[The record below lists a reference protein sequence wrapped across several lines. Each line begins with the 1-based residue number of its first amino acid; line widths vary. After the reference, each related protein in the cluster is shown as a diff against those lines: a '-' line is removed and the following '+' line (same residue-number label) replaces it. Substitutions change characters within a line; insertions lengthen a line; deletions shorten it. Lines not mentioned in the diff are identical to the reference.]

1 MAFYRST
8 VLVSVDPV
16 CVEKGAYEL
25 IDALNDELIKQGLI
39 DEVRIL
45 ETPRLGDPQ
54 KFGPD
59 MVVYPEGTHYT
70 NLTYFE
76 IPRLVEEHFV
86 KGRILK
92 QYASKM
98 QDAIDEELSAPKS
111 KEIRVVLRNV
121 GVIDPRN
128 IEDYIAND
136 GYLALGKVLTEMSP
150 EDVIQVVL
158 DAKLRGRGG
167 AGFPSGLKWR
177 FARQAAGDVKYIICN
192 ADEGDPGAFMN
203 RRVLE
208 GDPHSVIEG
217 MIIAAYA
224 IGAKQGYIYC
234 RAEYPIAVST
244 MNLAMK
250 QARSLGLLGKN
261 ILGTDFTFDLEM
273 RMGAGAFVCGE
284 ETALMASIEGGR
296 GEPRTRPPFPAQ
308 KGLWGKPT
316 NINNVETYANVPQII
331 LKGAEWYASM
341 GTEKSKGTKTFALA
355 GDVKNTGLIEV
366 PFGITLREI
375 IFDVGGGIK
384 NDKKIKAVQTGGPM
398 GGCLPEHM
406 LDLPVDYETLGQ
418 AGSIMG
424 SGGMIV
430 MDEGTCMVDIAR
442 FFLEF
447 IQEESCGKCVP
458 CRVGTHRLLEILEG
472 ICDGRGK
479 DGDIEELQELCE
491 QIRRNSL
498 CGLGQ
503 GAPNP
508 VVSTLVHFMDEYK
521 AHIYEK
527 RCPAKVC
534 RSLIKYE
541 IQDGPCT
548 GCTVCA
554 RNCPVSAIS
563 GERKHTHVINQ
574 DICVKCG
581 ICHQVCQFD
590 AINVI

>member
-25 IDALNDELIKQGLI
+25 IDTLNDELIKQGLI

-45 ETPRLGDPQ
+45 ETTRLGDPQ
-54 KFGPD
+54 KLGPD
-59 MVVYPEGTHYT
+59 IIVYPEGTHYT
-70 NLTYFE
+70 NLTYYD
-76 IPRLVEEHFV
+76 IPRLVEEHFI

-92 QYASKM
+92 QYAAKM

-111 KEIRVVLRNV
+111 KEVRVVLRNV

-136 GYLALGKVLTEMSP
+136 GYQALGKVLTEMSP
-150 EDVIQVVL
+150 EDVIQEIL

-167 AGFPSGLKWR
+167 AGFPTGLKWR
-177 FARQAAGDVKYIICN
+177 FARQAAGDIKYIICN

-224 IGAKQGYIYC
+224 IGSRQGYIYC

-250 QARSLGLLGKN
+250 QARALGLLGKN
-261 ILGTDFTFDLEM
+261 ILGTDFSFDLEM

-284 ETALMASIEGGR
+284 ETALMASIEGSR

-316 NINNVETYANVPQII
+316 NINNVETYANVPPII
-331 LKGAEWYASM
+331 LRGAEWYSSM

-355 GDVKNTGLIEV
+355 GDVKHTGLIEV

-375 IFDVGGGIK
+375 IFDIGGGIK
-384 NDKKIKAVQTGGPM
+384 NDKKFKAVQTGGPM
-398 GGCLPEHM
+398 GGCLPEHL

-447 IQEESCGKCVP
+447 IQDESCGKCAP
-458 CRVGTHRLLEILEG
+458 CRLGTHRLLEILEG
-472 ICDGRGK
+472 ICNGQGK
-479 DGDIEELQELCE
+479 EGDIEELQDLCE
-491 QIRRNSL
+491 QIRKNSL

-508 VVSTLVHFMDEYK
+508 VISTLEHFMDEYK
-521 AHIYEK
+521 AHIEEK

-534 RSLIKYE
+534 RNLIKYE

-554 RNCPVSAIS
+554 RNCPVSAIT
-563 GERKHTHVINQ
+563 GERKQTHVINQ
-574 DICVKCG
+574 DICIKCG
-581 ICHQVCQFD
+581 ICYQVCQFE
-590 AINVI
+590 AIKVI

>member
-1 MAFYRST
+1 

-25 IDALNDELIKQGLI
+25 IDTLNDELIKQGLI

-45 ETPRLGDPQ
+45 ETTRLGDPQ
-54 KFGPD
+54 KLGPD
-59 MVVYPEGTHYT
+59 IIVYPEGTHYT
-70 NLTYFE
+70 NLTYYD
-76 IPRLVEEHFV
+76 IPRLVEEHFI

-92 QYASKM
+92 QYAAKM

-111 KEIRVVLRNV
+111 KEVRVVLRNV

-136 GYLALGKVLTEMSP
+136 GYQALGKVLTEMSP
-150 EDVIQVVL
+150 EDVIQEIL

-167 AGFPSGLKWR
+167 AGFPTGLKWR
-177 FARQAAGDVKYIICN
+177 FARQAAGDIKYIVCN

-224 IGAKQGYIYC
+224 IGSQQGYIYC

-250 QARSLGLLGKN
+250 QARALGLLGKN
-261 ILGTDFTFDLEM
+261 ILGTDFSFDLEM

-284 ETALMASIEGGR
+284 ETALMASIEGSR

-316 NINNVETYANVPQII
+316 NINNVETYANVPPII
-331 LKGAEWYASM
+331 LRGAEWYSTM

-375 IFDVGGGIK
+375 IFDIGGGIK
-384 NDKKIKAVQTGGPM
+384 NDKKFKAVQTGGPM
-398 GGCLPEHM
+398 GGCLPEHL

-447 IQEESCGKCVP
+447 IQDESCGKCAP
-458 CRVGTHRLLEILEG
+458 CRLGTHRLLEILEG
-472 ICDGRGK
+472 ICNGQGK
-479 DGDIEELQELCE
+479 EGDIEELQDLCE
-491 QIRRNSL
+491 QIRKNSL

-508 VVSTLVHFMDEYK
+508 VISTLEHFMDEYK
-521 AHIYEK
+521 AHIEEK

-534 RSLIKYE
+534 RNLIKYE

-554 RNCPVSAIS
+554 RNCPVSAIT
-563 GERKHTHVINQ
+563 GERKQTHVINQ
-574 DICVKCG
+574 DICIKCG
-581 ICHQVCQFD
+581 ICYQVCQFE
-590 AINVI
+590 AIKVI

>member
-1 MAFYRST
+1 MPFYRST
-8 VLVSVDPV
+8 VLVSVDPI

-25 IDALNDELIKQGLI
+25 IDSLNDELIKQGLV
-39 DEVRIL
+39 DEVQIL
-45 ETPRLGDPQ
+45 ETARIGDPEI
-54 KFGPD
+54 FGPD
-59 MVVYPEGTHYT
+59 LTIYPEGTHYT
-70 NLTYFE
+70 NLTFFD
-76 IPRLVEEHFV
+76 IPRLVEEHFI
-86 KGRILK
+86 KGRVLK
-92 QYASKM
+92 QYAAKM
-98 QDAIDEELSAPKS
+98 TDSIDDELSAPRA
-111 KEIRVVLRNV
+111 KEIRSVLRNI
-121 GVIDPRN
+121 GIIDPRN
-128 IEDYIAND
+128 IEDYFARD
-136 GYLALGKVLTEMSP
+136 GYMALGKVLTEMTP
-150 EDVIQVVL
+150 EEVIQEVL

-167 AGFPSGLKWR
+167 AGFPTGLKWR
-177 FARQAAGDVKYIICN
+177 FARQAEGDIKYLICN

-208 GDPHSVIEG
+208 GDPHSVVEG

-224 IGAKQGYIYC
+224 IGSKQGYVYC

-244 MNLAMK
+244 LNLAIK
-250 QARSLGLLGKN
+250 QARSFGLLGKN
-261 ILGTDFTFDLEM
+261 IMGTDFSFDIEV

-284 ETALMASIEGGR
+284 ETALMASIEGNR
-296 GEPRTRPPFPAQ
+296 GEPRVRPPFPAQ

-331 LKGAEWYASM
+331 LKGAEWFSGM

-384 NDKKIKAVQTGGPM
+384 NDKGFKAVQTGGPM
-398 GGCLPEHM
+398 GGCLPASL

-430 MDEGTCMVDIAR
+430 MDEDTCMVDIAR
-442 FFLEF
+442 FFMEF
-447 IQEESCGKCVP
+447 TQDESCGKCIP
-458 CRVGTHRLLEILEG
+458 CRVGTRRILEILEN
-472 ICDGRGK
+472 ICDGKGK
-479 DGDIEELQELCE
+479 DSDIETLRALCVE
-491 QIRRNSL
+491 IRENSL

-508 VVSTLVHFMDEYK
+508 VVSTLEHFLDEYQ

-534 RSLIKYE
+534 RALIKFE

-554 RNCPVSAIS
+554 RNCPVNAIT
-563 GERKHTHVINQ
+563 GERKQTHVINQ
-574 DICVKCG
+574 DTCIKCG

-590 AINVI
+590 AITIN

>member
-8 VLVSVDPV
+8 VLVSVDPA

-59 MVVYPEGTHYT
+59 IIVYPEGTHYT
-70 NLTYFE
+70 NLTYYDV
-76 IPRLVEEHFV
+76 PRLVEEHFI

-92 QYASKM
+92 QYAAVM
-98 QDAIDEELSAPKS
+98 QDAIDEEISAPKA
-111 KEIRVVLRNV
+111 KEIRIVLRNV

-136 GYLALGKVLTEMSP
+136 GYQALGKVLTEMSP
-150 EDVIQVVL
+150 EDVIQEIL

-167 AGFPSGLKWR
+167 AGFPTGLKWR
-177 FARQAAGDVKYIICN
+177 FARQAEGDIKYIVCN

-208 GDPHSVIEG
+208 GDPHSVVEG

-224 IGAKQGYIYC
+224 IGARQGYIYC

-244 MNLAMK
+244 VNLAMK
-250 QARSLGLLGKN
+250 QARALGLLGKN
-261 ILGTDFTFDLEM
+261 IMGTDFSFDLEM

-296 GEPRTRPPFPAQ
+296 GEPRVRPPFPAQ

-331 LKGAEWYASM
+331 LNGAEWYASM

-375 IFDVGGGIK
+375 IYDVGNGIK
-384 NDKKIKAVQTGGPM
+384 GDKKFKAVQTGGPM
-398 GGCLPEHM
+398 GGCIPDSM
-406 LDLPVDYETLGQ
+406 IDLPVDYETLGQ

-430 MDEGTCMVDIAR
+430 MDEDTCMVDIAR
-442 FFLEF
+442 FFIEF

-458 CRVGTHRLLEILEG
+458 CRVGTRRLLEILEG
-472 ICDGRGK
+472 ICEGRGK
-479 DGDIEELQELCE
+479 EGDIETLRSLCAE
-491 QIRRNSL
+491 IKENSL

-503 GAPNP
+503 GAPAP
-508 VVSTLVHFMDEYK
+508 VVSTLNHFLDEYE
-521 AHIYEK
+521 AHIKEK

-534 RSLIKYE
+534 RALIKYQIVE
-541 IQDGPCT
+541 GACT

-554 RNCPVSAIS
+554 RNCPVAAIT
-563 GERKHTHVINQ
+563 GERKQLHVIDQ
-574 DICVKCG
+574 DLCIKCG
-581 ICHQVCQFD
+581 ICHQVCAFD

>member
-70 NLTYFE
+70 NLNYYE
-76 IPRLVEEHFV
+76 IPRLVEEHFI

-92 QYASKM
+92 QYAAKM

-136 GYLALGKVLTEMSP
+136 GYQALGKVLTEMSP
-150 EDVIQVVL
+150 EEVIQVVL

-167 AGFPSGLKWR
+167 AGFPTGLKWR
-177 FARQAAGDVKYIICN
+177 FARQAAGDIKYIVCN

-208 GDPHSVIEG
+208 GDPHSVVEG

-224 IGAKQGYIYC
+224 IGARQGYIYC

-250 QARSLGLLGKN
+250 QARALGLLGKN
-261 ILGTDFTFDLEM
+261 ILGTDFSFDLEM

-296 GEPRTRPPFPAQ
+296 GEPRVRPPFPAQ

-331 LKGAEWYASM
+331 LRGAEWYASM

-355 GDVKNTGLIEV
+355 
-366 PFGITLREI
+366 
-375 IFDVGGGIK
+375 
-384 NDKKIKAVQTGGPM
+384 AM
-398 GGCLPEHM
+398 
-406 LDLPVDYETLGQ
+406 
-418 AGSIMG
+418 
-424 SGGMIV
+424 
-430 MDEGTCMVDIAR
+430 
-442 FFLEF
+442 
-447 IQEESCGKCVP
+447 
-458 CRVGTHRLLEILEG
+458 
-472 ICDGRGK
+472 
-479 DGDIEELQELCE
+479 
-491 QIRRNSL
+491 
-498 CGLGQ
+498 
-503 GAPNP
+503 
-508 VVSTLVHFMDEYK
+508 
-521 AHIYEK
+521 
-527 RCPAKVC
+527 
-534 RSLIKYE
+534 
-541 IQDGPCT
+541 
-548 GCTVCA
+548 
-554 RNCPVSAIS
+554 
-563 GERKHTHVINQ
+563 
-574 DICVKCG
+574 
-581 ICHQVCQFD
+581 
-590 AINVI
+590 

>member
-8 VLVSVDPV
+8 VLVSVDPI

-25 IDALNDELIKQGLI
+25 IDSLQDELIKQGLL
-39 DEVRIL
+39 DEVQVL
-45 ETPRLGDPQ
+45 ETPRLGDPE
-54 KFGPD
+54 KLGPD
-59 MVVYPEGTHYT
+59 IVVYPEGTHYT
-70 NLTYFE
+70 NITYFDV
-76 IPRLVEEHFV
+76 PRLVEEHFI
-86 KGRILK
+86 KGRVLK
-92 QYASKM
+92 QYAAKM
-98 QDAIDEELSAPKS
+98 ADAIDEELSAPKS
-111 KEIRVVLRNV
+111 KEIRVVLRNI
-121 GVIDPRN
+121 GEIDPRN
-128 IEDYIAND
+128 IEDYFAKD
-136 GYLALGKVLTEMSP
+136 GYMALGKVLTEMSP
-150 EDVIQVVL
+150 EEVIQEIL

-167 AGFPSGLKWR
+167 AGFPTGLKWK
-177 FARQAAGDVKYIICN
+177 FARQAEGNVKYIICN

-208 GDPHSVIEG
+208 GDPHAVVEG
-217 MIIAAYA
+217 MCIAAYA
-224 IGAKQGYIYC
+224 IGAQQGYIYC

-244 MNLAMK
+244 MNLAIK
-250 QARSLGLLGKN
+250 QARSMGLLGKN
-261 ILGTDFTFDLEM
+261 ILGTNFSFDLDI

-296 GEPRTRPPFPAQ
+296 GEPRARPPFPAN

-331 LKGAEWYASM
+331 LKGSEWFASM

-384 NDKKIKAVQTGGPM
+384 GDKKFKAVQTGGPM
-398 GGCLPEHM
+398 GGCLPESL

-442 FFLEF
+442 FFMEF
-447 IQEESCGKCVP
+447 TQDESCGKCVP
-458 CRVGTHRLLEILEG
+458 CRVGTHRLLEILEK
-472 ICDGRGK
+472 ICAGEGEE
-479 DGDIEELQELCE
+479 GDIAELEELSD
-491 QIRRNSL
+491 QIKKNSL

-508 VVSTLVHFMDEYK
+508 VVSTLTHFMDEYK

-534 RSLIKYE
+534 RALIKYE
-541 IQDGPCT
+541 ILDGPCT

-554 RNCPVSAIS
+554 RNCPVGAIS
-563 GERKHTHVINQ
+563 GERKLTHVIDH
-574 DICVKCG
+574 DICIKCG
-581 ICHQVCQFD
+581 ICYQVCQFD
-590 AINVI
+590 AIEIN

>member
-70 NLTYFE
+70 NLNYYE
-76 IPRLVEEHFV
+76 IPRLVEEHFI

-92 QYASKM
+92 QYAAKM

-136 GYLALGKVLTEMSP
+136 GYQALGKVLTEMSP
-150 EDVIQVVL
+150 EEVIQVVL

-167 AGFPSGLKWR
+167 AGFPTGLKWR
-177 FARQAAGDVKYIICN
+177 FARQAAGDIKYIVCN

-208 GDPHSVIEG
+208 GDPHSVVEG

-224 IGAKQGYIYC
+224 IGARQGYIYC

-250 QARSLGLLGKN
+250 QARALGLLGKN
-261 ILGTDFTFDLEM
+261 ILGTDFSFDLEM

-296 GEPRTRPPFPAQ
+296 GEPRVRPPFPAQ

-331 LKGAEWYASM
+331 LRGAEWYASM

-366 PFGITLREI
+366 PFGIKLSEI
-375 IFDVGGGIK
+375 IYDVGNGIK
-384 NDKKIKAVQTGGPM
+384 GDKKLKAVQTGGPM
-398 GGCLPEHM
+398 GGCIPASM
-406 LDLPVDYETLGQ
+406 IDLPVDYETLGQ

-430 MDEGTCMVDIAR
+430 MDEDTCMVDIAR
-442 FFLEF
+442 FFMEF

-458 CRVGTHRLLEILEG
+458 CRVGTRRILEILEG
-472 ICDGRGK
+472 ICEGRGK
-479 DGDIEELQELCE
+479 EGDIDTLRSLCAE
-491 QIRRNSL
+491 IKENSL

-503 GAPNP
+503 GAPAP
-508 VVSTLVHFMDEYK
+508 VVSTLNHFLDEYE
-521 AHIYEK
+521 AHIKEK

-534 RSLIKYE
+534 RALIKYQ
-541 IQDGPCT
+541 IMDGACT

-554 RNCPVSAIS
+554 RNCPVSAIT
-563 GERKHTHVINQ
+563 GERKQTHVINQ
-574 DICVKCG
+574 DICIKCG
-581 ICHQVCQFD
+581 ICHQVCAFD
-590 AINVI
+590 AITVI

>member
-1 MAFYRST
+1 MTFYRST
-8 VLVSVDPV
+8 VLVSVDPI

-25 IDALNDELIKQGLI
+25 IDTLNDELIKQGLI
-39 DEVRIL
+39 DEVQVL
-45 ETPRLGDPQ
+45 ETTRLGDPT

-59 MVVYPEGTHYT
+59 LTVYPEGTHYT
-70 NLTYFE
+70 NLTYYD
-76 IPRLVEEHFV
+76 IPRLVEEHFI
-86 KGRILK
+86 KGRVLK
-92 QYASKM
+92 QYAAKM
-98 QDAIDEELSAPKS
+98 MDNIDEELRAPRS
-111 KEIRVVLRNV
+111 KEIRVVLRNI

-128 IEDYIAND
+128 IEDYFAYD
-136 GYLALGKVLTEMSP
+136 GYMALGKALTEMTP
-150 EDVIQVVL
+150 EEVIQEIL

-167 AGFPSGLKWR
+167 AGFPTGLKWR
-177 FARQAAGDVKYIICN
+177 FARQAQGDIKYLICN

-224 IGAKQGYIYC
+224 IGARQGYIYC

-244 MNLAMK
+244 MTLAIK
-250 QARSLGLLGKN
+250 QARALGLLGKN
-261 ILGTDFTFDLEM
+261 ILGTNFSFDLEI

-284 ETALMASIEGGR
+284 ETALMASIEGSR
-296 GEPRTRPPFPAQ
+296 GEPRARPPFPAN

-331 LKGAEWYASM
+331 LKGAEWFSSM

-366 PFGITLREI
+366 PFGITLQEI
-375 IFDVGGGIK
+375 IYDVGGGIK
-384 NDKKIKAVQTGGPM
+384 GDKKFKAVQTGGPM
-398 GGCLPEHM
+398 GGCIPEK
-406 LDLPVDYETLGQ
+406 LLNLPVDYETLGQ

-430 MDEGTCMVDIAR
+430 MDEDTCMVDIAR
-442 FFLEF
+442 FFMEF
-447 IQEESCGKCVP
+447 TQDESCGKCVP
-458 CRVGTHRLLEILEG
+458 CRVGTHRLLEILEA
-472 ICDGRGK
+472 ICNGEGK
-479 DGDIEELQELCE
+479 QEDIAELRELSD
-491 QIRRNSL
+491 QIKKNSL

-508 VVSTLVHFMDEYK
+508 VVSTLEHFLDEYE

-534 RSLIKYE
+534 RSLIKFE
-541 IQDGPCT
+541 ILDGPCT

-554 RNCPVSAIS
+554 RNCPVNAIS
-563 GERKHTHVINQ
+563 GERKATHVINQ
-574 DICVKCG
+574 DICIKCG

-590 AINVI
+590 AIKIS

>member
-1 MAFYRST
+1 MPFYRST
-8 VLVSVDPV
+8 VLVSVDPI

-25 IDALNDELIKQGLI
+25 IDSLNDELIKQGLV
-39 DEVRIL
+39 DEVQIL
-45 ETPRLGDPQ
+45 ETARIGDPEI
-54 KFGPD
+54 FGPD
-59 MVVYPEGTHYT
+59 LTIYPEGTHYT
-70 NLTYFE
+70 NLTFFD
-76 IPRLVEEHFV
+76 IPRLVEEHFI
-86 KGRILK
+86 KGRVLK
-92 QYASKM
+92 QYAAKM
-98 QDAIDEELSAPKS
+98 TDSIDDELSAPRA
-111 KEIRVVLRNV
+111 KEIRSVLRNI
-121 GVIDPRN
+121 GIIDPRN
-128 IEDYIAND
+128 IEDYFARD
-136 GYLALGKVLTEMSP
+136 GYMALGKVLTEMTP
-150 EDVIQVVL
+150 EEVIQEVL

-167 AGFPSGLKWR
+167 AGFPTGLKWR
-177 FARQAAGDVKYIICN
+177 FARQAEGDIKYLICN

-208 GDPHSVIEG
+208 GDPHSVVEG

-224 IGAKQGYIYC
+224 IGSKQGYVYC

-244 MNLAMK
+244 LNLAIK
-250 QARSLGLLGKN
+250 QARSFGLLGKN
-261 ILGTDFTFDLEM
+261 IMGTDFSFDIEV

-284 ETALMASIEGGR
+284 ETALMASIEGNR
-296 GEPRTRPPFPAQ
+296 GEPRVRPPFPAQ

-331 LKGAEWYASM
+331 LKGAEWFSGM

-384 NDKKIKAVQTGGPM
+384 NDKGFKAVQTGGPM
-398 GGCLPEHM
+398 GGCLPASL

-430 MDEGTCMVDIAR
+430 MDEDTCMVDIAR
-442 FFLEF
+442 FFMEF
-447 IQEESCGKCVP
+447 TQDESCGKCIP
-458 CRVGTHRLLEILEG
+458 CRVGTRRILEILEN
-472 ICDGRGK
+472 ICDGKGK
-479 DGDIEELQELCE
+479 DSDIETLRALCVE
-491 QIRRNSL
+491 IRENSL

-508 VVSTLVHFMDEYK
+508 VVSTLEHFLDEYQ

-534 RSLIKYE
+534 RALIKFE

-554 RNCPVSAIS
+554 RNCPVNAIT
-563 GERKHTHVINQ
+563 GERKQTHVINQ
-574 DICVKCG
+574 DTCIKCG

-590 AINVI
+590 AITVN

>member
-8 VLVSVDPV
+8 VLVSVDPL

-25 IDALNDELIKQGLI
+25 IDTLQDELIKQGLL
-39 DEVRIL
+39 DEVQVL
-45 ETPRLGDPQ
+45 ETPRLGDPE
-54 KFGPD
+54 KLGPD
-59 MVVYPEGTHYT
+59 IVVYPEGTHYT
-70 NLTYFE
+70 NITYFD
-76 IPRLVEEHFV
+76 IPRLVEEHFI

-92 QYASKM
+92 QYAATM
-98 QDAIDEELSAPKS
+98 IDAIDEELTAPKS
-111 KEIRVVLRNV
+111 KEIRVVLENI

-128 IEDYIAND
+128 IEDYFAKD
-136 GYLALGKVLTEMSP
+136 GYMALGKVLTEMTP
-150 EDVIQVVL
+150 EEVIQEIL

-167 AGFPSGLKWR
+167 AGFPTGLKWK
-177 FARQAAGDVKYIICN
+177 FARQAEGDVKYVICN

-217 MIIAAYA
+217 MCIAAYA
-224 IGAKQGYIYC
+224 IGAQQGYIYC

-244 MNLAMK
+244 MNLAIK
-250 QARSLGLLGKN
+250 QARSIGLLGKN
-261 ILGTDFTFDLEM
+261 ILGTNFSFDLEI

-284 ETALMASIEGGR
+284 ETALMASIEGSR
-296 GEPRTRPPFPAQ
+296 GEPRARPPFPAN

-316 NINNVETYANVPQII
+316 NINNVETYANVPRII
-331 LKGAEWYASM
+331 QKGADWFASM

-355 GDVKNTGLIEV
+355 GDVNNTGLIEV

-384 NDKKIKAVQTGGPM
+384 GNKKFKAVQTGGPM
-398 GGCLPEHM
+398 GGCLPESL

-442 FFLEF
+442 FFMEF
-447 IQEESCGKCVP
+447 TQDESCGKCVP
-458 CRVGTHRLLEILEG
+458 CRVGTHRLLEILEK
-472 ICDGRGK
+472 ICAGDGEE
-479 DGDIEELQELCE
+479 GDIEELEELSD
-491 QIRRNSL
+491 QIKRNSL

-508 VVSTLVHFMDEYK
+508 VVSTLEHFMDEYK

-534 RSLIKYE
+534 RALIKYE
-541 IQDGPCT
+541 IMDGPCT

-554 RNCPVSAIS
+554 RNCPVNAIS
-563 GERKHTHVINQ
+563 GERKETHVIDQ
-574 DICVKCG
+574 DICIKCG
-581 ICHQVCQFD
+581 ICFQVCKFD
-590 AINVI
+590 AINIT

>member
-1 MAFYRST
+1 MSFYRST
-8 VLVSVDPV
+8 VLVSVDPI
-16 CVEKGAYEL
+16 CIEKGAYEL
-25 IDALNDELIKQGLI
+25 IDSLNDELIKQGLVG
-39 DEVRIL
+39 EVQIL
-45 ETPRLGDPQ
+45 ETARIGDPE
-54 KFGPD
+54 KLGPD
-59 MVVYPEGTHYT
+59 LTIYPEGTHYT
-70 NLTYFE
+70 NLTFFD
-76 IPRLVEEHFV
+76 IPRLVEEHFI
-86 KGRILK
+86 KGRVLK
-92 QYASKM
+92 QYAAKM
-98 QDAIDEELSAPKS
+98 TDSIDDELSAPRA
-111 KEIRVVLRNV
+111 KEVRSVLRNI

-128 IEDYIAND
+128 IDDYFAKD
-136 GYLALGKVLTEMSP
+136 GYMALGKVLTEMTP
-150 EDVIQVVL
+150 EKVIQEIL

-167 AGFPSGLKWR
+167 AGFPTGLKWR
-177 FARQAAGDVKYIICN
+177 FARQAEGDIKYLICN

-208 GDPHSVIEG
+208 GDPHSVLEG

-224 IGAKQGYIYC
+224 IGSKQGYVYC

-244 MNLAMK
+244 LNLAIK
-250 QARSLGLLGKN
+250 QARAIGLLGKN
-261 ILGTDFTFDLEM
+261 IMGTDFSFDLEV

-284 ETALMASIEGGR
+284 ETALMASIEGNR
-296 GEPRTRPPFPAQ
+296 GEPRVRPPFPAQ

-331 LKGAEWYASM
+331 LKGAEWFSSM

-355 GDVKNTGLIEV
+355 GDVINTGLIEV

-375 IFDVGGGIK
+375 IYDVGGGIK
-384 NDKKIKAVQTGGPM
+384 NGKEFKAVQTGGPM
-398 GGCLPEHM
+398 GGCLPSSL

-430 MDEGTCMVDIAR
+430 MDENTCMVDIAR
-442 FFLEF
+442 FFMEF
-447 IQEESCGKCVP
+447 TQDESCGKCIP
-458 CRVGTHRLLEILEG
+458 CRVGTRRILEILEN
-472 ICDGRGK
+472 ICEGTGK
-479 DGDIEELQELCE
+479 DGDIETLRSLCKE
-491 QIRRNSL
+491 IRENSL

-508 VVSTLVHFMDEYK
+508 VVSTLEHFLDEYQ
-521 AHIYEK
+521 AHIDKK

-534 RSLIKYE
+534 RALIKFE

-554 RNCPVSAIS
+554 RNCPVNAIT
-563 GERKHTHVINQ
+563 GERKQTHIINQ
-574 DICVKCG
+574 DICIKCG

-590 AINVI
+590 AITIN

>member
-25 IDALNDELIKQGLI
+25 ITSLQDELIKQGLV
-39 DEVRIL
+39 DEVQIL
-45 ETPRLGDPQ
+45 ETARIGDPQ
-54 KFGPD
+54 VFGPD
-59 MVVYPEGTHYT
+59 LMIYPEGTHYT
-70 NLTYFE
+70 NLTYYD
-76 IPRLVEEHFV
+76 IPRLVEEHFI

-92 QYASKM
+92 QYEAVMTDS
-98 QDAIDEELSAPKS
+98 IDEELSAPKT
-111 KEIRVVLRNV
+111 KEIRVVLRNI

-128 IEDYIAND
+128 IEDYFAYD
-136 GYLALGKVLTEMSP
+136 GYMALGKVLSEMSP
-150 EDVIQVVL
+150 DDVIQEIL

-167 AGFPSGLKWR
+167 AGFPTGLKWR
-177 FARQAAGDVKYIICN
+177 FARQAEGDIKYIVCN

-224 IGAKQGYIYC
+224 VGARQGYIYC

-244 MNLAMK
+244 VNLAIK
-250 QARSLGLLGKN
+250 QARSFGLLGKN
-261 ILGTDFTFDLEM
+261 IMGTDFSFDLEV
-273 RMGAGAFVCGE
+273 RVGAGAFVCGE
-284 ETALMASIEGGR
+284 ETALLASIEGKR
-296 GEPRTRPPFPAQ
+296 GEPRARPPFPAV

-331 LKGAEWYASM
+331 LKGSDWFSSM

-355 GDVKNTGLIEV
+355 GDVKHTGLIEV
-366 PFGITLREI
+366 PFGISLRDIVYE
-375 IFDVGGGIK
+375 VGGGIK
-384 NDKKIKAVQTGGPM
+384 GDKKFKAIQTGGPM
-398 GGCLPEHM
+398 GGCLPESL

-430 MDEGTCMVDIAR
+430 MDEDTCMVDIAR
-442 FFLEF
+442 FFMEF
-447 IQEESCGKCVP
+447 TQDESCGKCVP

-472 ICDGRGK
+472 ICDGRGTEE
-479 DGDIEELQELCE
+479 DLVELQELSE
-491 QIRRNSL
+491 QIRQNSL

-508 VVSTLVHFMDEYK
+508 VVSTLTHFIDEYK

-534 RSLIKYE
+534 RSLITFE
-541 IQDGPCT
+541 IFDGPCT

-554 RNCPVSAIS
+554 RNCPVTAIS
-563 GERKHTHVINQ
+563 GERKETHVIDQ
-574 DICVKCG
+574 DICIKCG
-581 ICHQVCQFD
+581 ICYQVCQFD
-590 AINVI
+590 AIRIT

>member
-8 VLVSVDPV
+8 VLVSVDPI

-25 IDALNDELIKQGLI
+25 IDSLQDELIKQGLL
-39 DEVRIL
+39 DEVQVL
-45 ETPRLGDPQ
+45 ETPRLGDPE
-54 KFGPD
+54 KLGPD
-59 MVVYPEGTHYT
+59 IVVYPEGTHYT
-70 NLTYFE
+70 NITFFDV
-76 IPRLVEEHFV
+76 PRLVEEHFI

-98 QDAIDEELSAPKS
+98 IDAIDEELSAPKS
-111 KEIRVVLRNV
+111 KEIRVVLRNIGEV
-121 GVIDPRN
+121 DPRN
-128 IEDYIAND
+128 IEDYFAKD
-136 GYLALGKVLTEMSP
+136 GYMALGKVLSEMSP
-150 EDVIQVVL
+150 EEVIQEIL

-167 AGFPSGLKWR
+167 AGFPTGLKWK
-177 FARQAAGDVKYIICN
+177 FARQSEGNVKYIICN
-192 ADEGDPGAFMN
+192 GDEGDPGAFMN

-217 MIIAAYA
+217 MCIAAYA
-224 IGAKQGYIYC
+224 IGAQQGYIYC

-250 QARSLGLLGKN
+250 QARSMGLLGKN
-261 ILGTDFTFDLEM
+261 ILGTNFSFDLDM

-296 GEPRTRPPFPAQ
+296 GEPRARPPFPAN

-331 LKGAEWYASM
+331 LKGSEWFSSM

-375 IFDVGGGIK
+375 IYDVGGGIK
-384 NDKKIKAVQTGGPM
+384 GDKKFKAVQTGGPM
-398 GGCLPEHM
+398 GGCLPESL

-442 FFLEF
+442 FFMEF
-447 IQEESCGKCVP
+447 TQDESCGKCVP
-458 CRVGTHRLLEILEG
+458 CRVGTHRLLEILEK
-472 ICDGRGK
+472 ICAGNGE
-479 DGDIEELQELCE
+479 DGDIEELVELSD
-491 QIRRNSL
+491 QIKKNSL

-508 VVSTLVHFMDEYK
+508 VVSTLTHFLDEYK

-534 RSLIKYE
+534 RALIKYE
-541 IQDGPCT
+541 ILDGPCT

-554 RNCPVSAIS
+554 RNCPVGAIT
-563 GERKHTHVINQ
+563 GERKQTHVIDQ
-574 DICVKCG
+574 DICIKCG
-581 ICHQVCQFD
+581 ICYQVCQFD
-590 AINVI
+590 AIEVI

>member
-25 IDALNDELIKQGLI
+25 ITSLQDELIKQGLV
-39 DEVRIL
+39 DEVQIL
-45 ETPRLGDPQ
+45 ETARIGDPQ
-54 KFGPD
+54 LFGPD
-59 MVVYPEGTHYT
+59 LMIYPEGTHYT
-70 NLTYFE
+70 NLTYYD
-76 IPRLVEEHFV
+76 IPRLVEEHFI

-92 QYASKM
+92 QYEAVMTDS
-98 QDAIDEELSAPKS
+98 IDEELSAPKT
-111 KEIRVVLRNV
+111 KEIRVVLRNI

-128 IEDYIAND
+128 IEDYFAYD
-136 GYLALGKVLTEMSP
+136 GYLALGKVLSEMSP
-150 EDVIQVVL
+150 DDVIQEIL

-167 AGFPSGLKWR
+167 AGFPTGLKWR
-177 FARQAAGDVKYIICN
+177 FAKQAEGDIKYIVCN

-224 IGAKQGYIYC
+224 VGARQGYIYC

-244 MNLAMK
+244 VNLAIK
-250 QARSLGLLGKN
+250 QARSFGLLGKN
-261 ILGTDFTFDLEM
+261 IMGTDFSFDLEV
-273 RMGAGAFVCGE
+273 RVGAGAFVCGE
-284 ETALMASIEGGR
+284 ETALLASIEGKR
-296 GEPRTRPPFPAQ
+296 GEPRARPPFPAV

-331 LKGAEWYASM
+331 LKGSDWFSSM

-355 GDVKNTGLIEV
+355 GDVKHTGLIEV
-366 PFGITLREI
+366 PFGISLRDI
-375 IFDVGGGIK
+375 VYDVGGGIK
-384 NDKKIKAVQTGGPM
+384 GDKKFKAIQTGGPM
-398 GGCLPEHM
+398 GGCLPESL

-430 MDEGTCMVDIAR
+430 MDEDTCMVDIAR
-442 FFLEF
+442 FFMEF
-447 IQEESCGKCVP
+447 TQDESCGKCVP

-472 ICDGRGK
+472 ICDGRGTEE
-479 DGDIEELQELCE
+479 DLVELQELSE
-491 QIRRNSL
+491 QIRQNSL

-508 VVSTLVHFMDEYK
+508 VVSTLTHFIDEYK

-534 RSLIKYE
+534 RSLITFE
-541 IQDGPCT
+541 ILDGPCT

-554 RNCPVSAIS
+554 RNCPVTAIS
-563 GERKHTHVINQ
+563 GERKETHVIDQ
-574 DICVKCG
+574 DICIKCG
-581 ICHQVCQFD
+581 ICYQVCQFD
-590 AINVI
+590 AIRIT

>member
-1 MAFYRST
+1 MPFYRST
-8 VLVSVDPV
+8 VLVPV
-16 CVEKGAYEL
+16 APICVEKGAYEL
-25 IDALNDELIKQGLI
+25 IDSLNDELIKQGLV
-39 DEVRIL
+39 DEVQIL
-45 ETPRLGDPQ
+45 ETARIGDPEI
-54 KFGPD
+54 FGPD
-59 MVVYPEGTHYT
+59 LTIYPEGTHYT
-70 NLTYFE
+70 NLTFFD
-76 IPRLVEEHFV
+76 IPRLVEEHFI
-86 KGRILK
+86 KGRVLK
-92 QYASKM
+92 QYAAKM
-98 QDAIDEELSAPKS
+98 TDSIDDELSAPRA
-111 KEIRVVLRNV
+111 KEIRSVLRNI
-121 GVIDPRN
+121 GIIDPRN
-128 IEDYIAND
+128 IEDYFARD
-136 GYLALGKVLTEMSP
+136 GYMALGKVLTEMTP
-150 EDVIQVVL
+150 EEVIQEVL

-167 AGFPSGLKWR
+167 AGFPTGLKWR
-177 FARQAAGDVKYIICN
+177 FARQAEGDIKYLICN

-208 GDPHSVIEG
+208 GDPHSVVEG

-224 IGAKQGYIYC
+224 IGSKQGYVYC

-244 MNLAMK
+244 LNLAIK
-250 QARSLGLLGKN
+250 QARSFGLLGKN
-261 ILGTDFTFDLEM
+261 IMGTDFSFDIEV

-284 ETALMASIEGGR
+284 ETALMASIEGNR
-296 GEPRTRPPFPAQ
+296 GEPRVRPPFPAQ

-331 LKGAEWYASM
+331 LKGAEWFSGM

-384 NDKKIKAVQTGGPM
+384 NDKGFKAVQTGGPM
-398 GGCLPEHM
+398 GGCLPASL

-430 MDEGTCMVDIAR
+430 MDEDTCMVDIAR
-442 FFLEF
+442 FFMEF
-447 IQEESCGKCVP
+447 TQDESCGKCIP
-458 CRVGTHRLLEILEG
+458 CRVGTRRILEILEN
-472 ICDGRGK
+472 ICDVKGK
-479 DGDIEELQELCE
+479 DSDIETLRALCVE
-491 QIRRNSL
+491 IRENSL

-508 VVSTLVHFMDEYK
+508 VVSTLEHFLDEYQ

-534 RSLIKYE
+534 RALIKFE

-554 RNCPVSAIS
+554 RNCPVNAIT
-563 GERKHTHVINQ
+563 GERKQTHVINQ
-574 DICVKCG
+574 DTCIKCG

-590 AINVI
+590 AITIN

>member
-8 VLVSVDPV
+8 VLVSVDPI

-25 IDALNDELIKQGLI
+25 IDTLNDELIKQGLI
-39 DEVRIL
+39 DEVQIL
-45 ETPRLGDPQ
+45 ETTRLGDPQ

-59 MVVYPEGTHYT
+59 LMVYPEGTHYT
-70 NLTYFE
+70 NLTFYDV
-76 IPRLVEEHFV
+76 PRLVEEHFI

-92 QYASKM
+92 QYAAKM
-98 QDAIDEELSAPKS
+98 IDNIDEELSAPKA
-111 KEIRVVLRNV
+111 KEVRVVLRNV
-121 GVIDPRN
+121 GIIDPRN
-128 IEDYIAND
+128 IEDYFAYD
-136 GYLALGKVLTEMSP
+136 GYMALGKVLTEMTP
-150 EDVIQVVL
+150 EEVIQVIL

-167 AGFPSGLKWR
+167 AGFPTGLKWR
-177 FARQAAGDVKYIICN
+177 FAHQAEGDIKYIVCN

-203 RRVLE
+203 RRALE

-224 IGAKQGYIYC
+224 IGARQGYIYC

-244 MNLAMK
+244 MNLAIK
-250 QARSLGLLGKN
+250 QARSMGLLGKN
-261 ILGTDFTFDLEM
+261 ILGTNFSFDLDM

-296 GEPRTRPPFPAQ
+296 GEPRVRPPFPAQ

-331 LKGAEWYASM
+331 LKGANWFSSM

-355 GDVKNTGLIEV
+355 GDVKKTGLIEV
-366 PFGITLREI
+366 PLGITLREI
-375 IFDVGGGIK
+375 IYDVGGGIK
-384 NDKKIKAVQTGGPM
+384 GDQKFKAVQTGGPL
-398 GGCLPEHM
+398 GGCIPESM

-418 AGSIMG
+418 AGSMMG

-442 FFLEF
+442 FFMEF
-447 IQEESCGKCVP
+447 TQDESCGKCVP
-458 CRVGTHRLLEILEG
+458 CRVGTRRILEILEG
-472 ICDGRGK
+472 ICDGEGK
-479 DGDIEELQELCE
+479 PGDIETLRSLCAE
-491 QIRRNSL
+491 IKENSL

-508 VVSTLVHFMDEYK
+508 VVSTLEHFLDEYE

-534 RSLIKYE
+534 RALIKYQ
-541 IQDGPCT
+541 IMAGPCT

-554 RNCPVSAIS
+554 RNCPVNAIS
-563 GERKHTHVINQ
+563 GERKKTHVIDQ
-574 DICVKCG
+574 DICIKCG

-590 AINVI
+590 AINII

>member
-8 VLVSVDPV
+8 VLVSVDPI

-25 IDALNDELIKQGLI
+25 IDTLNDELIKQGLI
-39 DEVRIL
+39 DEVQIL
-45 ETPRLGDPQ
+45 ETTRLGDPQ

-59 MVVYPEGTHYT
+59 LMVYPEGTHYT
-70 NLTYFE
+70 NLTFYDV
-76 IPRLVEEHFV
+76 PRLVEEHFI

-92 QYASKM
+92 QYAAKM
-98 QDAIDEELSAPKS
+98 IDNIDEELSAPKA
-111 KEIRVVLRNV
+111 KEVRVVLRNV
-121 GVIDPRN
+121 GIIDPRN
-128 IEDYIAND
+128 IEDYFAYD
-136 GYLALGKVLTEMSP
+136 GYMALGKVLTEMTP
-150 EDVIQVVL
+150 EDVIQVIL

-167 AGFPSGLKWR
+167 AGFPTGLKWR
-177 FARQAAGDVKYIICN
+177 FAHQAEGDIKYIVCN

-203 RRVLE
+203 RRALE

-224 IGAKQGYIYC
+224 IGARQGYIYC

-244 MNLAMK
+244 MNLAIK
-250 QARSLGLLGKN
+250 QARSMGLLGKN
-261 ILGTDFTFDLEM
+261 ILGTNFSFDLDM

-296 GEPRTRPPFPAQ
+296 GEPRVRPPFPAQ

-331 LKGAEWYASM
+331 LKGANWFSSM

-355 GDVKNTGLIEV
+355 GDVKKTGLIEV
-366 PFGITLREI
+366 PLGITLREI
-375 IFDVGGGIK
+375 IYDVGGGIK
-384 NDKKIKAVQTGGPM
+384 GDQKFKAVQTGGPL
-398 GGCLPEHM
+398 GGCIPESM

-418 AGSIMG
+418 AGSMMG

-442 FFLEF
+442 FFMEF
-447 IQEESCGKCVP
+447 TQDESCGKCVP
-458 CRVGTHRLLEILEG
+458 CRVGTRRILEILEG
-472 ICDGRGK
+472 ICDGEGK
-479 DGDIEELQELCE
+479 PGDIETLRSLCAE
-491 QIRRNSL
+491 IKENSL

-508 VVSTLVHFMDEYK
+508 VVSTLEHFLDEYE

-534 RSLIKYE
+534 RALIKYQ
-541 IQDGPCT
+541 IMDGPCT

-554 RNCPVSAIS
+554 RNCPVNAIS
-563 GERKHTHVINQ
+563 GERKKTHVIDQ
-574 DICVKCG
+574 DICIKCG

-590 AINVI
+590 AINII